1 MCFWGAFK
9 SQCKHYIIARETTR
23 YFKMLSSRVSL
34 RSVWWALQFMRGV
47 RFLGG
52 SNFQKEKINS
62 KMCSSLAIVLC
73 LRHNKS
79 RLLRTPYW
87 STIFTPV
94 ELTTNAV
101 FLLKTH
107 QYSEKFFYCCNVM
120 LPSAAY
126 RISNLS
132 LLIPYT
138 TFGTELFRRSQVA
151 IRDFKR
157 TTTARR
163 RKGGEMK
170 FSMN

>member
-1 MCFWGAFK
+1 MYFWGAFK

-23 YFKMLSSRVSL
+23 YFKMLSSRECSCVQYDELCS
-34 RSVWWALQFMRGV
+34 QFMQGV

-52 SNFQKEKINS
+52 NIFQKEKINS

-79 RLLRTPYW
+79 RLLRAPYW

-101 FLLKTH
+101 FLLKIH

-138 TFGTELFRRSQVA
+138 TFGTELFRRS
-151 IRDFKR
+151 
-157 TTTARR
+157 
-163 RKGGEMK
+163 
-170 FSMN
+170 